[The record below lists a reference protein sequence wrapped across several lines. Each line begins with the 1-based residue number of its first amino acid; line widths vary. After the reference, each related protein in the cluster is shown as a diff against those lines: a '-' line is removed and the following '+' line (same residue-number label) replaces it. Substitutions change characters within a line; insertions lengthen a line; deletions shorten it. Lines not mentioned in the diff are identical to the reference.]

1 MGTREFAEVFGEG
14 ARVLDAAHEQ
24 QPLTQLSAR
33 ARSRASMIT
42 TVAPGG
48 HVFSGLRQQG
58 EGLGGALTERI
69 DHGYVAKYCAR
80 NVRKNHAHVAK
91 STPSLPAMR

>member
-1 MGTREFAEVFGEG
+1 MPEESTRLGLGAPSWMGTREFAEVFGEC

-24 QPLTQLSAR
+24 QPLTQLSER

-48 HVFSGLRQQG
+48 HVFSGLRKQG
-58 EGLGGALTERI
+58 EGLGGALMS
-69 DHGYVAKYCAR
+69 A
-80 NVRKNHAHVAK
+80 
-91 STPSLPAMR
+91 